1 MKRLLIVTLA
11 LVGCRTEAAPEP
23 KPDPQPAQTQTQSQN
38 GEPKQG
44 VGGTHG
50 QMQQVQQQSGPR
62 PVASVPVSPDDP
74 VHGKFDLADATK
86 GMSQGDKITATI
98 DTSHGKLTCTLLADK
113 APITVAN
120 FVGLARGTRPW
131 KDPTGH
137 WVTRPAYDGTTF
149 HRVIKDFMIQGG
161 DAKGDGSGEP
171 GYVIPDE
178 MWGGHHDHVGQLCM
192 ANRGPN
198 TNGAQF
204 FITEAGKPH
213 LDSSYTIFGECEPEA
228 VIHMIAGVPT
238 GAQDR
243 PTTPVTIRKI
253 TITRGASGAVPFAGA
268 RDAASHD

>member
-1 MKRLLIVTLA
+1 MSQITMTTNKGPIVIELFDDD
-11 LVGCRTEAAPEP
+11 AP
-23 KPDPQPAQTQTQSQN
+23 KTVQN
-38 GEPKQG
+38 FK
-44 VGGTHG
+44 
-50 QMQQVQQQSGPR
+50 
-62 PVASVPVSPDDP
+62 
-74 VHGKFDLADATK
+74 DLAEK
-86 GMSQGDKITATI
+86 
-98 DTSHGKLTCTLLADK
+98 
-113 APITVAN
+113 N
-120 FVGLARGTRPW
+120 F
-131 KDPTGH
+131 
-137 WVTRPAYDGTTF
+137 YDGLTF

>member
-1 MKRLLIVTLA
+1 MKRFALVTLA
-11 LVGCRTEAAPEP
+11 LFGCRTEAAPEP
-23 KPDPQPAQTQTQSQN
+23 RPDPQPAQTQNQTQTN
-38 GEPKQG
+38 GEAKG
-44 VGGTHG
+44 AGGGQG
-50 QMQQVQQQSGPR
+50 QMQAQQNGPR

-86 GMSQGDKITATI
+86 GLSQGDKITATI

-131 KDPTGH
+131 KDPATGH

-149 HRVIKDFMIQGG
+149 HRIIKGFMIQGG

-178 MWGGHHDHVGQLCM
+178 MWGASHDHVGQLCM

-204 FITEAGKPH
+204 FITEAAKPH

-243 PTTPVTIRKI
+243 PTSPVTIRKV
-253 TITRGASGAVPFAGA
+253 TITRGASGTPPFAGA
-268 RDAASHD
+268 HLDASSHD